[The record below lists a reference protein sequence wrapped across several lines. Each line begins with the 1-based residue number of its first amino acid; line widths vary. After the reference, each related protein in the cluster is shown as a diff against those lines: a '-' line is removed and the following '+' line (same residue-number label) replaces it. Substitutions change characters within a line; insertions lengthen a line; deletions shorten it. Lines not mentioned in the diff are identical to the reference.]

1 VIVVLVALVVGACS
15 SPDRAAA
22 PEVTEPSTTVA
33 STTSV
38 PTSSSTTIVAR
49 SSTTSTTARPA
60 PVSVGPGDASISGTV
75 QGPTGP
81 VDGATVKIERF
92 VGSVVATADVVTSG
106 GGAWRM
112 DSVLGGAYRI
122 RAFKAPDVGQSN
134 VEVFFLAATERKVVD
149 LRLTSSGGQQILAV
163 INPNPPRVNQP
174 AVITVQIGAGRVDE
188 QGRPAIIPMVGLV
201 LQLSV
206 GAGQA
211 LESSPQVATDATGS
225 ATWRVRCLAE
235 GPNPVTLTIGNGVTQ
250 VSVPACA
257 AAGAPPA
264 ATTTT
269 RPR

>member
-1 VIVVLVALVVGACS
+1 
-15 SPDRAAA
+15 
-22 PEVTEPSTTVA
+22 
-33 STTSV
+33 
-38 PTSSSTTIVAR
+38 
-49 SSTTSTTARPA
+49 
-60 PVSVGPGDASISGTV
+60 V
-75 QGPTGP
+75 QGPAGP

-92 VGSVVATADVVTSG
+92 VGSGVASADVVTSG
-106 GGAWRM
+106 GGVWRM

-134 VEVFFLAATERKVVD
+134 VEVFFLGATEKKTVD
-149 LRLTSSGGQQILAV
+149 LRLTSSAGQQIFAV

-174 AVITVQIGAGRVDE
+174 AILTVQIGTGRVDE
-188 QGRPAIIPMVGLV
+188 QGRPAIIPMVGVV

-211 LESSPQVATDATGS
+211 LESSPQAATDATGS

-250 VSVPACA
+250 VSVPPCA
-257 AAGAPPA
+257 AAAVTPA